1 MAWGAAASTTATA
14 FYQIEL
20 GTTTAQAVA
29 QQGGGRGSG
38 SSTGS
43 INEHRGSGSGKS
55 SRGKA
60 GKKEAILPTHLDSP
74 EPSANR
80 ISFSPN
86 TRRSR
91 VYDEVYDEQMEHIA
105 KQEDVIKEL
114 REEVKDLMV
123 LCKEQEQQIS
133 NLQRDHEG
141 GGELGLNGHDE
152 QMYLL
157 KQNEENYKK
166 RIRELEKEVSLL
178 LEKAQDELDA
188 QPDAA
193 IRIRRQESVEAIE
206 QLAALRVETDELRS
220 QLNQRRVDD
229 LNSMLNHHAISPE
242 GFLQVVEFLAKHAPA
257 HSSLLDLYVR
267 AIYKL
272 YNPAKL
278 DDPGTIP
285 KIIESYVEARN
296 SN

>member
-1 MAWGAAASTTATA
+1 M
-14 FYQIEL
+14 
-20 GTTTAQAVA
+20 TAQAVA
-29 QQGGGRGSG
+29 QQGGDVGVAAALAALMSTEVVEAARVVVGKLEKKRLSYRLILTALNQVLIGLAFFSKYTTKSCLRRGM
-38 SSTGS
+38 
-43 INEHRGSGSGKS
+43 
-55 SRGKA
+55 
-60 GKKEAILPTHLDSP
+60 
-74 EPSANR
+74 
-80 ISFSPN
+80 
-86 TRRSR
+86 
-91 VYDEVYDEQMEHIA
+91 YDEQMEHIA

-242 GFLQVVEFLAKHAPA
+242 GFCK
-257 HSSLLDLYVR
+257 S
-267 AIYKL
+267 
-272 YNPAKL
+272 
-278 DDPGTIP
+278 
-285 KIIESYVEARN
+285 
-296 SN
+296 